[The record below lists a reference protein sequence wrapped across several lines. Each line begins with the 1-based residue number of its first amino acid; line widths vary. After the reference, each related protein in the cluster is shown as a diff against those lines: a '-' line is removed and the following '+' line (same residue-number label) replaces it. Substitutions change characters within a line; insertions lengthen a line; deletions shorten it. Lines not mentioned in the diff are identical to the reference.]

1 MTTLAEVAR
10 ELEGR
15 ALPARVGL
23 VGRASESQSRS
34 VVMRVRLVARAGSS
48 RSVGVVVPGRLVLS
62 VPAKGV
68 QSVGGVRGGVS
79 VRVAP
84 GAVRVSLSAGAMRAR
99 MAAARCGIR
108 GAAIGG
114 LRQSARV
121 RVRAMAVWPGV
132 GGPRDCGR
140 SAWALESWAELPGPW
155 ASVVVPDVGY
165 VGRSLAS
172 LDWLR
177 GASVEW
183 QESTGRV
190 LVAGRVVIGDDGLPV
205 LVDSSAVAMS
215 VIVRGAAAIEA
226 AIGVAAGYSG
236 DERERRMNAIRK
248 GQRGTVTKAAKWIGH
263 PSLSVGQSRALQAE
277 FNWRER
283 RL

>member
-1 MTTLAEVAR
+1 MATLAEVA
-10 ELEGR
+10 LALAGR

-23 VGRASESQSRS
+23 VVRAAESPSSSAVIRA
-34 VVMRVRLVARAGSS
+34 RLVARACAA
-48 RSVGVVVPGRLVLS
+48 RSIGVVVPGFLVIS

-68 QSVGGVRGGVS
+68 GSVGRARGVS
-79 VRVAP
+79 LRVASL
-84 GAVRVSLSAGAMRAR
+84 AVRLSLSAGAMRAR
-99 MAAARCGIR
+99 MAAAKCRIR
-108 GAAIGG
+108 GSAIGG
-114 LRQSARV
+114 LLKSERV
-121 RVRAMAVWPGV
+121 RVRARAVWPSV

-140 SAWALESWAELPGPW
+140 SAWGLESWSDLPGPW

-165 VGRSLAS
+165 VGRSLAA

-236 DERERRMNAIRK
+236 EERERRMNAIRK

-263 PSLSVGQSRALQAE
+263 ASLSAGQSRALQAE